1 MLNYILITIKRG
13 AKMTNIEILAGSDK
27 FKKVEDIFLN
37 FDLVVDILRDDVIKV
52 LGKNGIISQDFDEY
66 FFAAC
71 KIIESNLKKKQ
82 HLGGIQR
89 LLNCK
94 DIEEGFKILLS
105 KLRGYTHNQM
115 QKNRK
120 NSVAYFKFMYKNE
133 VEKIDTNSDPLDLIL
148 AEEEAEIELQSQK
161 EAKEKEIE
169 NFKKMVEKGEIKVGK
184 TRCGN
189 TQLCFNF

>member
-1 MLNYILITIKRG
+1 MTGPQILINSGI
-13 AKMTNIEILAGSDK
+13 

-37 FDLVVDILRDDVIKV
+37 FELVVEILRDDVIKI

-66 FFAAC
+66 FFAAGR
-71 KIIESNLKKKQ
+71 IIESNLKKKQ

-94 DIEEGFKILLS
+94 DVCEGFKILLS

-120 NSVAYFKFMYKNE
+120 NSVAYFKTRYKKE

-169 NFKKMVEKGEIKVGK
+169 NFKAMIGKGEIKAK
-184 TRCGN
+184 KLNTGN
-189 TQLCFNF
+189 TQLFFDM

>member
-1 MLNYILITIKRG
+1 
-13 AKMTNIEILAGSDK
+13 MTNIEILVGSGK

-37 FDLVVDILRDDVIKV
+37 FDLVVEILRDDVIKV

-66 FFAAC
+66 FFAAGQ
-71 KIIESNLKKKQ
+71 IIQSNLKKKQ

-94 DIEEGFKILLS
+94 DIKEGFGILLS

-120 NSVAYFKFMYKNE
+120 NSVAYFKTRYKKE
-133 VEKIDTNSDPLDLIL
+133 VEKIDISSDPLDLIL
-148 AEEEAEIELQSQK
+148 AEEEAEIDAKSQK

-169 NFKKMVEKGEIKVGK
+169 NFKTMISEGEVKAK
-184 TRCGN
+184 KLNSGN
-189 TQLCFNF
+189 TQLFFDM